1 MLEGK
6 VTPMALEISRQKMRQ
21 QAMDRFKY
29 IRTCVLAREL
39 CLLVRTQRATLNKED
54 VRDCCGFISKLC
66 KEAGCGE
73 PSGLCAK
80 AAKAIMNSEED
91 YLNICTQSCQK
102 CGESRRPT
110 RPDRPE
116 PEGSVYV

>member
-1 MLEGK
+1 
-6 VTPMALEISRQKMRQ
+6 MALELSRQKMRKE
-21 QAMDRFKY
+21 ALDRFKY

-39 CLLVRTQRATLNKED
+39 CLLVRTQRVTFNKED
-54 VRDCCGFISKLC
+54 VRDCCSFISKLC

-73 PSGLCAK
+73 ASGLCAK

-91 YLNICTQSCQK
+91 YLNICVQSCQK
-102 CGESRRPT
+102 CGESRRPR

-116 PEGSVYV
+116 PEGTVYV